1 MVFSFCTVA
10 STLSLANKTHIVH
23 DPRFPRCFPPP
34 PTPRLQPL
42 SKPDCER
49 ALEVF
54 LARLPNPGRPFLT
67 HDPDKAHLP
76 GYILAP
82 AIAMYGDCMF
92 GADSPVGQDARID
105 AQTLLYKANVLM
117 NNCVGKAEYDGGQSQ
132 MRIPRSANYITI
144 DFQYRVSLTNGTE
157 NGVGNFTEDSGLVL
171 SPSTAAALPVLSA
184 FPDSAMVARGWE
196 G

>member
-1 MVFSFCTVA
+1 MVFSFCTIA

-23 DPRFPRCFPPP
+23 DPRFPFCFPPP

-42 SKPDCER
+42 SKPECER

-54 LARLPNPGRPFLT
+54 LASLPVRGSPFLT

-82 AIAMYGDCMF
+82 AKVIYGECMF

-105 AQTLLYKANVLM
+105 VQTLIYKANVLM
-117 NNCVGKAEYDGGQSQ
+117 AKCVGTAEYDGGQSQ
-132 MRIPRSANYITI
+132 MRKPRSTNYITI
-144 DFQYRVSLTNGTE
+144 DFRYWVPPTNGTE
-157 NGVGNFTEDSGLVL
+157 NGIGNFTDDPALVL
-171 SPSTAAALPVLSA
+171 SPSTAAALPALSA
-184 FPDSAMVARGWE
+184 SPDNVMAARGWDR
-196 G
+196 